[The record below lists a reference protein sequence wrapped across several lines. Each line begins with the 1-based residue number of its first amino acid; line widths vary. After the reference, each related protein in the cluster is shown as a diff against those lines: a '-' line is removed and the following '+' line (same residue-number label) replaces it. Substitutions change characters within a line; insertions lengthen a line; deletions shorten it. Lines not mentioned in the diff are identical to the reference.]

1 MTSGCFSGFAKVQAL
16 ALVAGVAS
24 LLAFGT
30 EQAALAKERMRTL
43 VLSAVGEVAAMPDM
57 AIVSFGVETRAKTAR
72 QALSDNTARMRK
84 VFVTLKEKWQIAEKD
99 MITSNFSVSPVYRDV
114 KDKQGN
120 YRRLLEGYRVR
131 NMLQVRVRNLE
142 SLGGVLD
149 SVVSAGVNR
158 IESVR
163 FDFSDPWKLQQ
174 QARRQAVRNVLAKAR
189 VIAEEGGF
197 KLGPVIDV
205 RENGGIVPQ
214 PRMFRPM
221 VKAMVAR
228 SAPVPVA
235 HGEKKLSVRVTF
247 TWEIR

>member
-1 MTSGCFSGFAKVQAL
+1 MKSRRFLKAANMHVLLLVMGIVLPIVSTTGQGAEAKDKV
-16 ALVAGVAS
+16 
-24 LLAFGT
+24 
-30 EQAALAKERMRTL
+30 RTL

-57 AIVSFGVETRAKTAR
+57 AVISFGVETRAKTAR
-72 QALSDNTARMRK
+72 VALSENTARMRK

-99 MITSNFSVSPVYRDV
+99 MITSSFSVNPVYRDI
-114 KDKQGN
+114 KDKNGN
-120 YRRLLEGYRVR
+120 HRMVLDGYRVR

-163 FDFSDPWKLQQ
+163 FDFSDPWKIRQE
-174 QARRQAVRNVLAKAR
+174 ARRRAVRNVLAKAR
-189 VIAEEGGF
+189 LIAKEAGF
-197 KLGPVIDV
+197 TLGPIIDV
-205 RENGGIVPQ
+205 RESGGIVPQ

-228 SAPVPVA
+228 AAPVPVA
-235 HGEKKLSVRVTF
+235 HGEETLSVRVTF